1 MRVVLAV
8 GLAAALAGC
17 GTDRSTRE
25 PCSPNRTQT
34 AAAPARLPQR
44 WAVIINGDTELRHKQ
59 NAVLAYRTVRS
70 LGFTDDHVFVLTA
83 ADRRVTLPKT
93 LQRFHAGQEELA
105 AVFGKI
111 AAASAKGDLVLIYGT
126 GHGDLSEE
134 GESYLE
140 LRGGELWALDL
151 RDQIEQL
158 PTDTVVV
165 MDQCFSG
172 GFANAFDGTTA
183 RAIVAT
189 TVDAQHSTECSHF
202 ARAFWR
208 CFTKAGRADR
218 NGDGKISVREA
229 YQVALEAHQRALE
242 GDPEL
247 GANGIY
253 RAFNGL
259 DDTLLQAPAVETAR
273 IQ

>member
-1 MRVVLAV
+1 MRVVLVV

-17 GTDRSTRE
+17 RPARSAGE
-25 PCSPNRTQT
+25 SSGPDSTQ
-34 AAAPARLPQR
+34 AAAVPARPPQH

-59 NAVLAYRTVRS
+59 NAILAYRTVRS
-70 LGFTDDHVFVLTA
+70 LGFADDHIFVLTA
-83 ADRRVTLPKT
+83 PDRRLVFPKG
-93 LQRFHAGQEELA
+93 LQRFRAGQEELA
-105 AVFGKI
+105 IVFGKI
-111 AAASAKGDLVLIYGT
+111 AEVSQKGDLVLIYGT

-140 LRGGELWALDL
+140 LRTGELWAFDL
-151 RDQIEQL
+151 RDQIEQI

-172 GFANAFDGTTA
+172 GFADAFNGTTA

-189 TVDAQHSTECSHF
+189 TVDARHSTECSHF

-208 CFTKAGRADR
+208 CFGKPGGADR
-218 NGDGKISVREA
+218 NQDGRISVREA
-229 YQVALEAHQRALE
+229 YDVALAAHKRALE

-247 GANGIY
+247 AANGIY
-253 RAFNGL
+253 RTFNGL
-259 DDTLLQAPAVETAR
+259 QDAVLNVPAPAHPTV
-273 IQ
+273 Q

>member
-1 MRVVLAV
+1 MRVVLVV

-17 GTDRSTRE
+17 GSDRSARE
-25 PCSPNRTQT
+25 PCGQDRTRT
-34 AAAPARLPQR
+34 AATPARQPQR

-83 ADRRVTLPKT
+83 PDRRLPLPKG
-93 LQRFHAGQEELA
+93 LQRFRAGQEELA
-105 AVFGKI
+105 TVFGRI
-111 AAASAKGDLVLIYGT
+111 AAGSAKGDLVLVYGT

-140 LRGGELWALDL
+140 LRGGELWAFDL
-151 RDQIEQL
+151 RDQIEQIT
-158 PTDTVVV
+158 TDSVVV

-172 GFANAFDGTTA
+172 GFADAFNGTTA

-189 TVDAQHSTECSHF
+189 TVDALHSTECSHF

-208 CFTKAGRADR
+208 SFGRPGNADR
-218 NGDGKISVREA
+218 NGDGRISVREA
-229 YQVALEAHQRALE
+229 YDVALAAHKRALE

-247 GANGIY
+247 AANGIY

-259 DDTLLQAPAVETAR
+259 EDAMLDAPVETAR
-273 IQ
+273 LQ